1 MPRLATQLKKTPLQT
16 KRFFAPLRCAQNDN
30 VFRCKGGFDIGSFAA
45 NIKPAEKTREC
56 PSFRPQGGI
65 SFLLAESI
73 VLKQKFLSLLYGPKP
88 LNT

>member
-30 VFRCKGGFDIGSFAA
+30 VFRSKGWFDIGSFAA

-65 SFLLAESI
+65 FILTSRKYCFKTKIPIIALW
-73 VLKQKFLSLLYGPKP
+73 PK
-88 LNT
+88 TA